1 MNYLILIT
9 ALLIPHIALAR
20 IGETR
25 EECDRR
31 YGKPYKVMD
40 EILFYEKSGVKII
53 IMMWKGKVHYIHY
66 HDDGRWSSPTQ
77 HLTKLFTWELLKKNF
92 PTKTGAEVKALYDKG
107 DFKWDD
113 HLQKEGYEVLDLPA
127 NTLGLSGGYLR
138 ISTKEF
144 RYSADFLKKRKMKLE
159 ADAKALIKGF

>member
-40 EILFYEKSGVKII
+40 EMLFYEKSGVKINI
-53 IMMWKGKVHYIHY
+53 EMWKGKVHYIRY

-77 HLTKLFTWELLKKNF
+77 HLTKSFIWELLKKNF
-92 PTKTGAEVKALYDKG
+92 PTKTGEEVKALYDKG
-107 DFKWDD
+107 SSYKFTVPF
-113 HLQKEGYEVLDLPA
+113 QKEGYDVGKLWA
-127 NTLGLSGGYLR
+127 NPGLSGGYLR
-138 ISTKEF
+138 IYTNEYRS
-144 RYSADFLKKRKMKLE
+144 SAVLKKQQMKLE
-159 ADAKALIKGF
+159 ADAKSLIKGF

>member
-1 MNYLILIT
+1 MTYLILIT

-20 IGETR
+20 IGENR

-40 EILFYEKSGVKII
+40 EMLFYEKSGVKIHI
-53 IMMWKGKVHYIHY
+53 QMWKGKVHYIRY

-77 HLTKLFTWELLKKNF
+77 HLTKSFIWELLKKNF
-92 PTKTGAEVKALYDKG
+92 PTKTGEEVKALYDKG
-107 DFKWDD
+107 DYKWDE
-113 HLQKEGYEVLDLPA
+113 HLQKEGYDVLKLWA
-127 NTLGLSGGYLR
+127 NSGLSGGYLK
-138 ISTKEF
+138 IYTNEF
-144 RYSADFLKKRKMKLE
+144 RSSAVLKKQKMKLE